1 MVILATG
8 DGKGKTTAAIGQAI
22 RALGRDRKV
31 FFCQFIKSE
40 GYASGEDEILR
51 GFGERLKFIKGGKGF
66 VGILGDTLPREEHA
80 AAARATLALAKEAA
94 ASGEYGLV
102 VMDEAN
108 VATSLGLIS
117 PEDLLEV
124 VDSVA
129 PDCDIVITGRGADP
143 ALMARAEMVTEC
155 VEIKHPFREKAPA
168 KKGLEY

>member
-40 GYASGEDEILR
+40 GYASGEDNVLR
-51 GFGERLKFIKGGKGF
+51 SFGERLKFIKGGKGF

-80 AAARATLALAKEAA
+80 AAARATLALAREAA

-102 VMDEAN
+102 VMDEIN
-108 VATSLGLIS
+108 VAVSLGLV
-117 PEDLLEV
+117 PVGDVLEAIE
-124 VDSVA
+124 SA
-129 PDCDIVITGRGADP
+129 AEDCDIVLTGRGATP
-143 ALMARAEMVTEC
+143 EMIARADMVTEC
-155 VEIKHPFREKAPA
+155 MEIKHPFHEKAPA
-168 KKGLEY
+168 RKGVEY